1 VFFLDIFDAFQ
12 INNEYNEF
20 SILKAMDDAHTNIEH
35 VFEKLIQERL
45 REVFQEVKE
54 NG

>member
-1 VFFLDIFDAFQ
+1 
-12 INNEYNEF
+12 
-20 SILKAMDDAHTNIEH
+20 MDDAHANIEH